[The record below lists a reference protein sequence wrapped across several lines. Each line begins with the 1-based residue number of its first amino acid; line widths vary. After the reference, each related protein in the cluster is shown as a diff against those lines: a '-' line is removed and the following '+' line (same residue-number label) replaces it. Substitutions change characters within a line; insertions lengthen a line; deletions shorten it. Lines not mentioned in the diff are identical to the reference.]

1 MKKLIVFMMAF
12 LFVFSVFGEKEAD
25 LDFDDLINFM
35 EERGI
40 EYSFPSDKELL
51 DLVKDSQVSFMTI
64 PEFMEMIDS
73 EYGLRSY
80 VGVASLSC
88 SDYTGGPSYPFS
100 CYWTHSGS
108 YTGVNLTVYDTPGW
122 DVFYT
127 SFTAY
132 YPFTGVNG
140 NLGATYANWFIARV
154 RAYNTTYVW
163 NGFAWFPVLTYIG
176 NTVQKSIRNCSG
188 AVPCNW

>member
-80 VGVASLSC
+80 VGVASLTC
-88 SDYTGGPSYPFS
+88 SDRVYPATNYWFMCS
-100 CYWTHSGS
+100 WTHSGS
-108 YTGVNLTVYDTPGW
+108 YTGVNLMVYDTPGW
-122 DVFYT
+122 DVFFTAFRAYQYT
-127 SFTAY
+127 SVS
-132 YPFTGVNG
+132 GL
-140 NLGATYANWFIARV
+140 LGSTYANWFIARA

-163 NGFAWFPVLTYIG
+163 NGFVWVPVMTYIG
-176 NTVQKSIRNCSG
+176 NTLERSIRNCG
-188 AVPCNW
+188 GYLPC